1 MINDV
6 TVLLA
11 TRALKNHHITKL
23 STWPGVSFSADSD
36 EGKVLIGMYFSL
48 PPFFFSSLLTSLPLS
63 FVLAFPK
70 KSHSKSL
77 IHEQP
82 GSPTGATIAHLLIA
96 HKAHLGIKRIARI
109 TLVTNES
116 RRARFGEHPVPDMH
130 IFYEI
135 EDVRGDDD
143 GDALLDMLDIQDLET
158 RMGEDD
164 IERRKGGVVIRV
176 HYL

>member
-1 MINDV
+1 M
-6 TVLLA
+6 
-11 TRALKNHHITKL
+11 
-23 STWPGVSFSADSD
+23 
-36 EGKVLIGMYFSL
+36 
-48 PPFFFSSLLTSLPLS
+48 
-63 FVLAFPK
+63 
-70 KSHSKSL
+70 
-77 IHEQP
+77 
-82 GSPTGATIAHLLIA
+82 
-96 HKAHLGIKRIARI
+96 
-109 TLVTNES
+109 
-116 RRARFGEHPVPDMH
+116 PDMH